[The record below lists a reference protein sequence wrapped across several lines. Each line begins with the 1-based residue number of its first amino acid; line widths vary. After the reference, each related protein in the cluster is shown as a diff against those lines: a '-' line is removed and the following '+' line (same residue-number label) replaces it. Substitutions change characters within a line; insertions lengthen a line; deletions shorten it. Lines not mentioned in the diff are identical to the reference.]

1 MFHLVDAGQGR
12 WTIQHAITDEPA
24 GTLMRTDQG
33 LVLRDD
39 NARFIGTFP
48 STESALKN
56 LYALV

>member
-1 MFHLVDAGQGR
+1 MFYLEDAGQGR
-12 WTIQHAITDEPA
+12 WTIRHAITAERA

-39 NARFIGTFP
+39 NQRFISTFP
-48 STESALKN
+48 NTELALKN